1 MRPSRRVWYVA
12 AVTGL
17 FLLMMIAAAVQGP
30 VTVRPAVGSPPPL
43 PTATTMDAP
52 EPTDRATPE
61 PAPSSVA
68 QLVGAALIGVLTVL
82 VLAAVVALV
91 VVLVRR
97 IAEAWGDRPLRRRA
111 GVGVDAVV
119 VGASAAEPAAVTT
132 VIQRGIAGALRQIDE
147 RREPSDAIVAAW
159 VGLEESAADAGL
171 TRGRSE
177 TPGEFT
183 LRIITTRA
191 GISADATALLRL
203 YERVRFGGHAAV
215 EADRE
220 TARAALRRIEEGW
233 R

>member
-1 MRPSRRVWYVA
+1 MWYVA

-17 FLLMMIAAAVQGP
+17 FLLVMIAAAVQGP
-30 VTVRPAVGSPPPL
+30 VTVRPAVDSPPPL
-43 PTATTMDAP
+43 PTATTVDAP
-52 EPTDRATPE
+52 EPTGTASPE
-61 PAPSSVA
+61 PTPSPVA
-68 QLVGAALIGVLTVL
+68 QLVGAVLVGVLAVL
-82 VLAAVVALV
+82 ILVAVVALV

-97 IAEAWGDRPLRRRA
+97 IAEAWRDRPLRRRA
-111 GVGVDAVV
+111 GVVVDSVV

-132 VIQRGIAGALRQIDE
+132 VIQRGIAGALRQIHE
-147 RREPSDAIVAAW
+147 RPEPSDAIVAAW

-171 TRGRSE
+171 ARGRSE

-203 YERVRFGGHAAV
+203 FERVRFGGYAAV

-220 TARAALRRIEEGW
+220 AARAALRRIEEGW